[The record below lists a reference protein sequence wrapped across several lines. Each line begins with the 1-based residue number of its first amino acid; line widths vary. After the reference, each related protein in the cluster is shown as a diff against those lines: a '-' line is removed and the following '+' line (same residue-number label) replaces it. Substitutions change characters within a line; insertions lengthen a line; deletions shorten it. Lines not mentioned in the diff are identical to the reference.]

1 MNDNDRDHL
10 IKNLIGHMQG
20 VRRDIQERS
29 IKVFLKVDPDYGS
42 RIAKGLGIP
51 IERARL

>member
-1 MNDNDRDHL
+1 MNDSDRDHL
-10 IKNLIGHMQG
+10 IKNIVGHMQG

-29 IKVFLKVDPDYGS
+29 LKVFLKVDPEYGS
-42 RIAKGLGIP
+42 RVAKGLGIP